1 MIYQAGEARD
11 TQKTSIQF
19 SDSISKSINF
29 ARKEDFMSCIICDHK
44 TDSEHC
50 VCEHCYDEGY
60 REWQYEGMY
69 EHSDSE
75 CNP

>member
-1 MIYQAGEARD
+1 
-11 TQKTSIQF
+11 
-19 SDSISKSINF
+19 
-29 ARKEDFMSCIICDHK
+29 MSCLICDHK
-44 TDSEHC
+44 TEGEHC

-75 CNP
+75 N